1 MGFLLLETSKAIS
14 ILENVVKKHLKE
26 RFLRR
31 QAAQR
36 DKSEQIVI
44 GQSHLYRVMDTELT
58 SLIQENH
65 LEAFGVFIVL
75 SMMKRKKVFVL
86 SMKE

>member
-1 MGFLLLETSKAIS
+1 MELLAFGNCKI

-26 RFLRR
+26 RFLRH

-36 DKSEQIVI
+36 DESEQIVI

-65 LEAFGVFIVL
+65 PEAFGICIVL
-75 SMMKRKKVFVL
+75 SMTMIKGKKVFVL
-86 SMKE
+86 SLKK

>member
-1 MGFLLLETSKAIS
+1 MGFLLLETAKAIS

-36 DKSEQIVI
+36 DESEQIVI
-44 GQSHLYRVMDTELT
+44 GQSHLYRVNCTL
-58 SLIQENH
+58 SLHHWYKKIIRKH
-65 LEAFGVFIVL
+65 L
-75 SMMKRKKVFVL
+75 VFV
-86 SMKE
+86 

>member
-1 MGFLLLETSKAIS
+1 MGFLLLETAKAIS

-31 QAAQR
+31 QAAQQ
-36 DKSEQIVI
+36 DESEQIVI

-58 SLIQENH
+58 SLIR
-65 LEAFGVFIVL
+65 L
-75 SMMKRKKVFVL
+75 
-86 SMKE
+86 